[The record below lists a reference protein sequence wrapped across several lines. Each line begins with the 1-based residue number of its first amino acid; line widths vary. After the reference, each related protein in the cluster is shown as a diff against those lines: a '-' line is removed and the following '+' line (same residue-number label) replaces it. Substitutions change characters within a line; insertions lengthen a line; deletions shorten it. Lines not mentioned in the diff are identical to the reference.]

1 MVIVL
6 EGVHSFDFSEKK
18 NHGME
23 LWFLDCPEGVILI
36 DTGMGDQVL
45 DMVENELISLG
56 KNWGDISAVLIT
68 HRHGDHIRNLAKVKE
83 LTGAHVYCQK
93 EEVPEIKDQT
103 GITPIGLLH
112 EAVLPYCGG
121 IKVIH
126 VPGHTK
132 GNCCYLIEDR
142 KILIAGDTVFGD
154 EEGNIFEPP
163 ERYCEDVNQATQE
176 IERLLSYDFDILL
189 YTHGKDIL
197 SGAKEKVMDLVER
210 TR

>member
-1 MVIVL
+1 MVSIL
-6 EGVHSFDFSEKK
+6 EGIHSFDFSEKK

-23 LWFLDCPEGVILI
+23 LWFLDCPKGVILI

-45 DMVENELISLG
+45 DMVENELNSLR
-56 KNWGDISAVLIT
+56 KTWRDISAVLIT

-83 LTGAHVYCQK
+83 LTGAPVYCQ
-93 EEVPEIKDQT
+93 ELEVTEIKEQT
-103 GITPIGLLH
+103 GITPEGLLH
-112 EAVLPYCGG
+112 EAVIPDCGG

-132 GNCCYLIEDR
+132 GNCCYLLENR
-142 KILIAGDTVFGD
+142 KTLIAGDTVFGD

-163 ERYCEDVNQATQE
+163 ERYCEDVKQATLE
-176 IERLLSYDFDILL
+176 IERLLSYDFDTLL

-197 SGAKEKVMDLVER
+197 SGAKEKVRELVES